1 MNSLFKFFNYNWL
14 KIIKENIKNNNTKAI
29 NKKEKS
35 QAIDLV
41 IVKEFCAIAFV
52 IINFLISYIGAS
64 EMYKSLYKAKAIF
77 YGLKES
83 LPSSIVWF
91 VVLTILPFIT
101 CIMLKKKIKAKHY
114 LLLIGA
120 YLLSNI
126 YNIIMI
132 IYFITSFINNVLL
145 GTLGII
151 NIFITVIIN
160 MHIIVKIKENYLK

>member
-52 IINFLISYIGAS
+52 IINFLISYSGAS

-83 LPSSIVWF
+83 FPISIVWF
-91 VVLTILPFIT
+91 ILLTILPFIT
-101 CIMLKKKIKAKHY
+101 CVMLKKKIKAKHY

-132 IYFITSFINNVLL
+132 VYFITSFISNIFL

>member
-1 MNSLFKFFNYNWL
+1 
-14 KIIKENIKNNNTKAI
+14 
-29 NKKEKS
+29 
-35 QAIDLV
+35 
-41 IVKEFCAIAFV
+41 
-52 IINFLISYIGAS
+52 
-64 EMYKSLYKAKAIF
+64 
-77 YGLKES
+77 
-83 LPSSIVWF
+83 
-91 VVLTILPFIT
+91 
-101 CIMLKKKIKAKHY
+101 MLKKKIKSKHY

-132 IYFITSFINNVLL
+132 VYFITSFISNVIL